1 MSLWHSIFFP
11 VHRIRQY
18 QLGSGILPSQKLLYI
33 HLFTLRSLAQD
44 ACKSGDTGTITGTR
58 VSDAVCSIPGGVWLV
73 FWHRVSRRHL
83 GKLKDKSL
91 KSVIVRIAGS
101 ALVLSSSRPEK
112 PILIAESILQSVGLS
127 PLLFE
132 VSLVLLR
139 WYVKDFMPWDLAFF
153 FPQNKNKANDISLNS
168 GQSRETGPGNS
179 KWTKPSRFA
188 LHFFRFPIF
197 IAITLAVVG
206 GCINMRALGEAGSI
220 VLVVTFAYVCGL
232 VGWLAVKSRSI
243 LPKSGHCAVLLT
255 VLTLPFLLVRTIY
268 FLLLEYGPPKFNPAT
283 GDIGILVGMGLLM
296 EIIIVILLL
305 TARAVAEPVWPSI
318 ISKRIVYDDL
328 ESTRN

>member
-1 MSLWHSIFFP
+1 MAFNLLSRSSDSPISTGKRNIAIAEIVIYSLIHVAQFSTRFMQECRYWHHNKNKSIGRC
-11 VHRIRQY
+11 VLY
-18 QLGSGILPSQKLLYI
+18 SWWSMVGLLSQI
-33 HLFTLRSLAQD
+33 
-44 ACKSGDTGTITGTR
+44 
-58 VSDAVCSIPGGVWLV
+58 
-73 FWHRVSRRHL
+73 
-83 GKLKDKSL
+83 
-91 KSVIVRIAGS
+91 RIAGS
-101 ALVLSSSRPEK
+101 ALVLASSHPEK
-112 PILIAESILQSVGLS
+112 PMLIAESILQSVGLS

-139 WYVKDFMPWDLAFF
+139 C
-153 FPQNKNKANDISLNS
+153 
-168 GQSRETGPGNS
+168 GQSGETGPGNS
-179 KWTKPSRFA
+179 RWTKPTRFA

-197 IAITLAVVG
+197 IAIILAVVS

-243 LPKSGHCAVLLT
+243 LPESGHHAVLLT
-255 VLTLPFLLVRTIY
+255 VLTLPFLLVRIIY

-296 EIIIVILLL
+296 EIIIVVLFLA
-305 TARAVAEPVWPSI
+305 ARAVAEPFWPSI

>member
-1 MSLWHSIFFP
+1 M
-11 VHRIRQY
+11 
-18 QLGSGILPSQKLLYI
+18 
-33 HLFTLRSLAQD
+33 
-44 ACKSGDTGTITGTR
+44 
-58 VSDAVCSIPGGVWLV
+58 
-73 FWHRVSRRHL
+73 
-83 GKLKDKSL
+83 
-91 KSVIVRIAGS
+91 
-101 ALVLSSSRPEK
+101 
-112 PILIAESILQSVGLS
+112 LIAESILQSVGLS

-139 WYVKDFMPWDLAFF
+139 WYVEYSLSPGSLALLW
-153 FPQNKNKANDISLNS
+153 KRKKKYVDDVSTNS
-168 GQSRETGPGNS
+168 GQSGESGPGNS
-179 KWTKPSRFA
+179 KWTKPTRFA

-197 IAITLAVVG
+197 IAIILAVVS
-206 GCINMRALGEAGSI
+206 GCINMRALGEAGSV

-243 LPKSGHCAVLLT
+243 LPESGHHAVLLT
-255 VLTLPFLLVRTIY
+255 VLTLPFLLVRIVY

-296 EIIIVILLL
+296 EIIIVVLFLA
-305 TARAVAEPVWPSI
+305 ARAVAEPFWPSI